1 MRTKLFPVP
10 FPLRGYNETASFAD
24 QPQRT
29 TPSCLNVRA
38 FDPKTGRNRGA
49 QRAGLTKHIDST
61 VSSTSQV
68 QYLSHVVSS
77 NTGSP
82 SSTSLST
89 RLITP
94 VAVAGGTIKTFAG
107 GSFSTPTGGLSALA
121 SDVPVVYAAEL
132 FGKLYFVDG
141 TNAKILDPVAGS
153 VSAWTASAGTF
164 PSHSTTNLPRLACM
178 WRARIVLAGIKTD
191 ASNWFMTAVG
201 TPDDFNYAVDPPT
214 ACQAVA
220 GNTSEAGLV
229 PDDIVNSLFP
239 ISDHYLLFGGDHSL
253 YLLKGDPAENGQFEK
268 VSSVTGTAWGR
279 PMCKDPHD
287 TLYFI
292 GSRGGIYRYQ
302 VGGKAVKISSGTL
315 DAFFATI
322 DFGNTVCTAQWNE
335 TETGINFWLT
345 NLDGAESTHLFF
357 DVRNQ
362 SFWLDRYADAG
373 MNPTATHTLDGDDPD
388 DRITLVGGRDGY
400 IRFLDTSAS
409 TDDGEGI
416 DSYVY
421 LGPVSGGPTV
431 KVQCD
436 QIQFQMS
443 ENTDGARYELFSGS
457 TANDA
462 FLREVPQQES
472 NLHAGRNNPD
482 RRRWNAHYAW
492 LKLASTQGGE
502 HWSLENV
509 NVSLSAL
516 SSNEQVRQS

>member
-1 MRTKLFPVP
+1 MRSKLLPVP
-10 FPLRGYNETASFAD
+10 FPLRGYNETESFAD

-38 FDPKTGRNRGA
+38 YDPRTGRNRGA
-49 QRAGLTKHIDST
+49 QRAGLTKHIGST
-61 VSSTSQV
+61 VNSTNQV

-89 RLITP
+89 RVVTP

-107 GSFSTPTGGLSALA
+107 GSFSTPTSGSAALA
-121 SDVPVVYAAEL
+121 SGVPVIYAAEL

-141 TNAKILDPVAGS
+141 TNAKILDPVAGA
-153 VSAWTASAGTF
+153 VSSWTASAGSF
-164 PSHSTTNLPRLACM
+164 PSHSTTNLPRLITM
-178 WRARIVLAGIKTD
+178 WRARVVMAGIKTD
-191 ASNWFMTAVG
+191 ASNWFMSAVADA
-201 TPDDFNYAVDPPT
+201 TDFDYAVDPAT

-220 GNTSEAGLV
+220 GNSSEAGLV

-239 ISDHYLLFGGDHSL
+239 ISDHYLLFGGDHSI
-253 YLLKGDPAENGQFEK
+253 YLMKGDPAENGQFEK
-268 VSSVTGTAWGR
+268 ISSITGTAWGK

-292 GSRGGIYRYQ
+292 GSRGGVYRYQ
-302 VGGKAVKISSGTL
+302 LGSRPVKLSSGAL
-315 DAFFATI
+315 DAFFTTI

-335 TETGINFWLT
+335 AETGVNFWLT
-345 NLDGAESTHLFF
+345 NLDGGTSTHLFF

-362 SFWLDRYADAG
+362 GFWLDQYADAS
-373 MNPTATHTLDGDDPD
+373 MNPTATHTLDGDQSD
-388 DRITLVGGRDGY
+388 DRITLLGGRDGY
-400 IRFLDTSAS
+400 IRYLDSASS

-421 LGPVSGGPTV
+421 MGPVSGGPTV

-436 QIQFQMS
+436 QIQMQMA
-443 ENTDGARYELFSGS
+443 ENTDGARYELFTGS
-457 TANDA
+457 TANEA
-462 FLREVPQQES
+462 FTKEVPILEA
-472 NLHAGRNNPD
+472 NLKAGRNNPD

-492 LKLASTQGGE
+492 LKLASTQAGE
-502 HWSLENV
+502 HWSFENAS
-509 NVSLSAL
+509 VSLMGL
-516 SSNEQVRQS
+516 SSNEQVRPS